1 MIRSIAGYKPP
12 GPDDVFSILTSRSL
26 EVQVDGGRLDSLDPS
41 LNRLFVARRPTSN
54 LQVRLMEQSRN
65 KPNNSPPKMLPRLT
79 SAGRFA
85 LLLTCYV
92 FFASTAHVL
101 SQPVVVL
108 YHVLWTLRC
117 CVCFFTFRVFVFV
130 GADAREGLRFLKIRS
145 SGSFGFASRDI
156 VIYLRERANQ
166 NGPIQHGFPLPSLK
180 VQCVRCSLAFREK
193 EIVSHRS
200 SGCVAENQ
208 ERERG

>member
-1 MIRSIAGYKPP
+1 M
-12 GPDDVFSILTSRSL
+12 
-26 EVQVDGGRLDSLDPS
+26 QVHRL
-41 LNRLFVARRPTSN
+41 
-54 LQVRLMEQSRN
+54 LQAQQN
-65 KPNNSPPKMLPRLT
+65 
-79 SAGRFA
+79 
-85 LLLTCYV
+85 
-92 FFASTAHVL
+92 VL

-108 YHVLWTLRC
+108 YRVLWTLRC

-156 VIYLRERANQ
+156 VIYLREPSEPKWADSARIPFTVVEGTMRAV
-166 NGPIQHGFPLPSLK
+166 LPCLQK
-180 VQCVRCSLAFREK
+180 E